1 MNWIFGHDNIN
12 SSVFTTIWVVPLK
25 TKSCLD
31 LTEVGQIW
39 FLAIF
44 HITSCLSQVNA
55 NIFQNIS
62 TYTIYYLRT
71 CVVYSNLICL
81 HFIIQNSNLAIF
93 SFSLFSQ
100 IIFIMGHFQQAHT
113 THSMYRFCCGI
124 KPGKSARRAAF

>member
-1 MNWIFGHDNIN
+1 M
-12 SSVFTTIWVVPLK
+12 
-25 TKSCLD
+25 
-31 LTEVGQIW
+31 
-39 FLAIF
+39 
-44 HITSCLSQVNA
+44 ITSTLQSSLLYYMGCPFKNKILSGPHRGGTDMIPSYLPYNILSQVNA

-62 TYTIYYLRT
+62 TYTLYYLRT

>member
-1 MNWIFGHDNIN
+1 MTNIN
-12 SSVFTTIWVVPLK
+12 CSSVFTIWVVTCPFKNKILSGPHRGGTDMIPSYLPYNILFVSSPCK
-25 TKSCLD
+25 
-31 LTEVGQIW
+31 
-39 FLAIF
+39 
-44 HITSCLSQVNA
+44 HIPKYK
-55 NIFQNIS
+55 F
-62 TYTIYYLRT
+62 TIYYLGEL
-71 CVVYSNLICL
+71 VYYSNLICL